1 MNNKKRPTIATVA
14 EYARLS
20 VATVDRV
27 LNARAPVSPA
37 TAEQVFQAAEAVG
50 YFAARLIG
58 QRIRERR
65 PSYRFGILLLGTAQ
79 AFYANVAA
87 AITEAAQRQ
96 AGANLS
102 CQFEYVFDRTPSAII
117 AQIEQLAVQCDGL
130 AVVSFAHP
138 LINAAIAQ
146 IRAAGVPVIALL
158 SDIHEAAEEPYI
170 GQDNHEVGRTMGW
183 LLAHTCGARKGSVGV
198 LLGGHRFLGHQARV
212 EGLRSYLAERAPGLR
227 LLEAVINLDNCDV
240 TEEATLEL
248 IARHADLRGLCVV
261 GGGGDGI
268 IRALSQLPK
277 RPSLCCILQESTEL
291 SRQALDQGLID
302 LVIDSQPRLLAAA
315 LVDLLVELQTT
326 PDFDPLR
333 HRVHIPLQII
343 TSENARGCVRW

>member
-1 MNNKKRPTIATVA
+1 MNTTKRPTIATVA
-14 EYARLS
+14 EHAGLS

-27 LNARAPVSPA
+27 LNARAPVNPD

-79 AFYANVAA
+79 AFYGNVAT
-87 AITEAAQRQ
+87 AITEAAQRES
-96 AGANLS
+96 GANLS
-102 CQFEYVFDRTPSAII
+102 VQFDYVLDRSPTAII

-146 IRAAGVPVIALL
+146 IRHAGVPVIALL
-158 SDIHEAAEEPYI
+158 SDIDEAAQEPYV

-183 LLAHTCGARKGSVGV
+183 LVAHTASARKGSIGV
-198 LLGGHRFLGHQARV
+198 LLGGHRFLGHQARL
-212 EGLRSYLAERAPGLR
+212 EGLRGYLEEHAPGLR
-227 LLEAVINLDNCDV
+227 LLEAVINLDNCDI

-248 IARHADLRGLCVV
+248 LARHEDLRALCVV
-261 GGGGDGI
+261 GGGGDGVI
-268 IRALSQLPK
+268 SALSQLPK
-277 RPSLCCILQESTEL
+277 PPSLCCILQESTEL
-291 SRQALDQGLID
+291 SRKALAEGLVS
-302 LVIDSQPRLLAAA
+302 LVIDSQPRLLGTAI
-315 LVDLLVELQTT
+315 VDLLIELQSS
-326 PDFDPLR
+326 PDFDPAR
-333 HRVHIPLQII
+333 HRHYIPLQIL
-343 TSENARGCVRW
+343 TSENARP